1 MGNNLNQIARQ
12 VDGAGKQLLSA
23 LE

>member
-12 VDGAGKQLLSA
+12 LNAG
-23 LE
+23 